1 MTSICTAA
9 EDRAKRA
16 LEEVDEDEAEDDEKI
31 VDDNDQSLVTQSSKT
46 QTLSEY
52 ELTKQKNIAENKL
65 ILSQIK
71 ADFGHVQL
79 REASKHN
86 EQGGDG
92 KKKRK
97 GKERE
102 VTAESLVSR
111 TTDPSKRCVY
121 IIYMNKRIVITNN

>member
-1 MTSICTAA
+1 M
-9 EDRAKRA
+9 
-16 LEEVDEDEAEDDEKI
+16 
-31 VDDNDQSLVTQSSKT
+31 VDDNDQSLVTQSFKT
-46 QTLSEY
+46 RTLSEY
-52 ELTKQKNIAENKL
+52 ELTKQKNITENKL

-86 EQGGDG
+86 EQACGDG

-102 VTAESLVSR
+102 VTAESRVSR